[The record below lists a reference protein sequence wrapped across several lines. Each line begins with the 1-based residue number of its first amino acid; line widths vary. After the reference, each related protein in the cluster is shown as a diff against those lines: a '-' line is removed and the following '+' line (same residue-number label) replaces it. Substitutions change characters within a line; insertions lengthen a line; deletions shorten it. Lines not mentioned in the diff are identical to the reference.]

1 MPQSKRK
8 KSRFLSNKFRVG
20 LFNDTTHE
28 KLFGFRAKGT
38 VMLVVFAIVVALLIA
53 AVTLLIALTPIREL
67 IPGYPSP
74 ESRRNLIANVMRID
88 SLQNEINTWRLQLMN
103 IQRIATGYEPLER
116 DSLLKVP

>member
-38 VMLVVFAIVVALLIA
+38 VMLVVFAIVVAR
-53 AVTLLIALTPIREL
+53 VEL
-67 IPGYPSP
+67 SESGERGSADSP
-74 ESRRNLIANVMRID
+74 
-88 SLQNEINTWRLQLMN
+88 
-103 IQRIATGYEPLER
+103 R
-116 DSLLKVP
+116 DRCETTKRYSARKYRAEDRG